1 MIPWKETCRSLFKTA
16 QQHPVVIG
24 VTVWT
29 PPRTQVGGATARFN
43 HRNRERQLRGVVC
56 VNTRAADLST
66 ERRGFASRVQ
76 VVSTRTP
83 CGRLLT
89 EQQNASSVRGRR
101 AFTTAVRLNDTVRV
115 RETAALCT
123 QIAMRVLVGEM
134 ATVVT
139 FLVAIPAGS

>member
-1 MIPWKETCRSLFKTA
+1 
-16 QQHPVVIG
+16 
-24 VTVWT
+24 
-29 PPRTQVGGATARFN
+29 
-43 HRNRERQLRGVVC
+43 
-56 VNTRAADLST
+56 
-66 ERRGFASRVQ
+66 
-76 VVSTRTP
+76 
-83 CGRLLT
+83 LLT